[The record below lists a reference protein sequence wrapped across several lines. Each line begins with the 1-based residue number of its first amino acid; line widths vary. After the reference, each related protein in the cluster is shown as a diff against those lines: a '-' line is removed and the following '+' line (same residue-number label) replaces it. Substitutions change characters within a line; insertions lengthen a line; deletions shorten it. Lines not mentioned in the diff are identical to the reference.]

1 MKRDREQET
10 NRVYVV
16 FFGMDL
22 PDCVGSFLFT
32 DEEVAVLQRF
42 QMSVPSEREAAVANG
57 SAEVLRKI
65 FDYTMGRRRSGG
77 GRHVRTRSKS
87 HQKQGGLSSVDE
99 GAWSDAAV
107 SWDRINK
114 GKSKRKL

>member
-65 FDYTMGRRRSGG
+65 FDYTMDDDGVVVDGMYEHG
-77 GRHVRTRSKS
+77 ANLIKTRWTF
-87 HQKQGGLSSVDE
+87 LS
-99 GAWSDAAV
+99 
-107 SWDRINK
+107 
-114 GKSKRKL
+114 

>member
-22 PDCVGSFLFT
+22 PDYVGSFLFT

-65 FDYTMGRRRSGG
+65 FDYTMDDDGVVVDGMYEHG
-77 GRHVRTRSKS
+77 ANLIKNKVDFPQLMKEP
-87 HQKQGGLSSVDE
+87 GLTLLFLGTE
-99 GAWSDAAV
+99 
-107 SWDRINK
+107 
-114 GKSKRKL
+114 